1 MDRTRT
7 ELLKLRSWQGWIDD
21 LSTLTPREVANLL
34 EGYEWDAERGE
45 WAPMRISD
53 DEADYIV
60 PRIIADLWK
69 A

>member
-1 MDRTRT
+1 MSTGGDHHI
-7 ELLKLRSWQGWIDD
+7 LLPK
-21 LSTLTPREVANLL
+21 

-45 WAPMRISD
+45 WVPMRISD